1 MVAAASRP
9 RRRDCH
15 DPSVI
20 GKLMLMS
27 ADDFAQP
34 PPNSISHNRATNFT
48 RGDESSAHSFS
59 RIRQKNAERNK
70 STPRDSTVFANAL
83 KLGRARQPPRLW
95 ET

>member
-15 DPSVI
+15 DPCVI

-34 PPNSISHNRATNFT
+34 PPNSISHNRAANFA
-48 RGDESSAHSFS
+48 RSDESSAHSFS

-70 STPRDSTVFANAL
+70 STPRDPTVFTNVL
-83 KLGRARQPPRLW
+83 KLSGARQPARLW

>member
-9 RRRDCH
+9 RGRDCH
-15 DPSVI
+15 DPCVI
-20 GKLMLMS
+20 GQLMLMS

-34 PPNSISHNRATNFT
+34 PPNSISHNGATNFA
-48 RGDESSAHSFS
+48 RSDESSAHSFS

-83 KLGRARQPPRLW
+83 KLSGTRQPSRLW